1 MPADDRR
8 GNDRPNYIV
17 LYGHV
22 VRGPAARRHESR
34 PCDPARRASCPF
46 IATGGARLGRF
57 DGRRSRTYTHLLCA
71 LAVGPLCV
79 WVALGTYSTQ
89 CTSAC
94 TATGTPG
101 KGTEDLWTCACVR
114 NRVWG
119 RPYERLRA
127 CLVGQTGK
135 KKVYAVLVT
144 LNFWNI
150 KYR

>member
-57 DGRRSRTYTHLLCA
+57 DGRRSRTYTYSTFYVLWLWDLCA
-71 LAVGPLCV
+71 SGLHWAPIPHNARVHARLHVRQGRNGGP
-79 WVALGTYSTQ
+79 
-89 CTSAC
+89 
-94 TATGTPG
+94 
-101 KGTEDLWTCACVR
+101 
-114 NRVWG
+114 
-119 RPYERLRA
+119 
-127 CLVGQTGK
+127 
-135 KKVYAVLVT
+135 VLT
-144 LNFWNI
+144 
-150 KYR
+150 